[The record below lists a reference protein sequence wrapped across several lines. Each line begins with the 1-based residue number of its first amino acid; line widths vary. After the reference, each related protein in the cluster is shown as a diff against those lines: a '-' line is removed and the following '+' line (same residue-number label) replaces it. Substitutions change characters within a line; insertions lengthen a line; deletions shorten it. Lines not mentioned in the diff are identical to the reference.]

1 MIILDKKSYALL
13 SYLLSLDEPET
24 VMAISKKLNQS
35 RRKIYYHLEKINAAL
50 PAGMEKI
57 VSYPRVGIV
66 LNEEQKTVCQEL
78 LEQLD
83 DYSYVMSVEE
93 RIQLTLTYIA
103 VSKDRVTIDQLM
115 QLNAVSRNT
124 ILNDLNDIRR
134 KLMTDEYD
142 IQLQVTKSSG
152 YYLKCHPLSKIQFL
166 YRLLYTIYTEGNK
179 NFVDII
185 REKIIDLTGF
195 NSYFSDEVTVY
206 LQQRLASAQKSLG
219 KTLNAQDSQFMVQVL
234 PYLLLSYRSIDLTEA
249 EKEAVKRDFSMTWQR
264 KEYQLAREIADGLS
278 SSFALQLDDVEIS
291 LIAMLLLSFRKDRDS
306 HLESRDYDE
315 MRATLEAF
323 LKEIQM
329 RYGLSFKHHDY
340 LLNQLLTHCKA
351 MLYRKTYGVLSV
363 NPLTKHIKE
372 KYGDLF
378 AMTKSCVPL
387 LEEAWLIR
395 MTDDDTA
402 YLTIHLGGELQ
413 KKQDTVSYQKKAVL
427 VCDEGIGVQKLL
439 LSQCRTHLHNCQIDA
454 VLTSEQ
460 FHSVNDIIEAD
471 LVISTSDALDSRIPW
486 IVVNPIMND
495 DDIIKLKRFVK
506 NQGSQTES
514 LFSQKLEKCLQGY
527 ISNAKDRYALKAQIE
542 KIVGEELASLTDLE

>member
-13 SYLLSLDEPET
+13 SYLLSLNEPET

-35 RRKIYYHLEKINAAL
+35 RRKIYYHLEKINEAL
-50 PAGMEKI
+50 PNGVEKI
-57 VSYPRVGIV
+57 ISYPRVGIV
-66 LNEEQKTVCQEL
+66 LNKEQKAACQEL

-83 DYSYVMSVEE
+83 EYSYVMSVEE

-103 VSKDRVTIDQLM
+103 VSKKRVTIDQLM

-124 ILNDLNDIRR
+124 ILNDLNDIRH

-142 IQLQVTKSSG
+142 IQLQVTKARG

-179 NFVDII
+179 NFVDIV
-185 REKIIDLTGF
+185 RDRIIDLTGF
-195 NSYFSDEVTVY
+195 NSYFSDEVTAY
-206 LQQRLASAQKSLG
+206 LQQQLSSAQERLG

-234 PYLLLSYRSIDLTEA
+234 PYLLLSYRSIDLTDS
-249 EKEAVKRDFSMTWQR
+249 EKEAVRRDFSMTWQR
-264 KEYQLAREIADGLS
+264 KEYQLAREIAAGLS
-278 SSFALQLDDVEIS
+278 AAFALQLDDVEIS

-315 MRATLEAF
+315 MRAVLEEF
-323 LKEIQM
+323 LNQIQQ
-329 RYGLSFKHHDY
+329 RYGLEFENPDY

-372 KYGDLF
+372 KYSDLF
-378 AMTKSCVPL
+378 AMTKACVPI

-395 MTDDDTA
+395 MTDDDIA

-413 KKQDTVSYQKKAVL
+413 RQDKIVQNQKRVVL

-439 LSQCRTHLHNCQIDA
+439 LSQCRTHLHNCQIEA

-460 FHSVNDIIEAD
+460 FHSVNDIMEAD
-471 LVISTSDALDSRIPW
+471 MVISTSDALDSRFPL
-486 IVVNPIMND
+486 IVVHPIMND
-495 DDIIKLKRFVK
+495 DDIIKLKRFVN
-506 NQGSQTES
+506 NQGSQAES
-514 LFSQKLEKCLQGY
+514 QFSQKLEKCLQAY
-527 ISNAKDRYALKAQIE
+527 ISNKKDRYALKTQIE
-542 KIVGEELASLTDLE
+542 KIVGEELASLADLE